1 METRETGA
9 GNNVGNKRGA
19 RIERAFGTDEFM
31 LRMYKQKK
39 ATLTDMGPDQLTT
52 PKTKRRSIMGERQR
66 AFAANKSS
74 TASLWGASKK
84 EQNQRDAKREMDA
97 AHVCRS
103 SNTFLG
109 ETYKKKGCQH
119 RDEKQR
125 TFAANVSSDA
135 SRWSDHSTV
144 ST

>member
-1 METRETGA
+1 METRETA
-9 GNNVGNKRGA
+9 TGNNVGNKRGA

-31 LRMYKQKK
+31 LRMYTQKK

-97 AHVCRS
+97 AHVCCKQEQQYVPRG
-103 SNTFLG
+103 NIQ
-109 ETYKKKGCQH
+109 KK
-119 RDEKQR
+119 RMPTQR
-125 TFAANVSSDA
+125 
-135 SRWSDHSTV
+135 
-144 ST
+144 